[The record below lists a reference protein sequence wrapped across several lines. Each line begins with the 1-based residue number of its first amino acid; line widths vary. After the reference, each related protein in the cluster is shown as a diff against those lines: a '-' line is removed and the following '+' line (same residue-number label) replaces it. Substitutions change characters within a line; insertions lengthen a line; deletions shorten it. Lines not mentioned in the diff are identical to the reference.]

1 MPAPASPPIR
11 ALRFA
16 RRCRRSGADVAL
28 EVPIYGVPMADFP
41 TLRRMMVDGQVRTA
55 DVTSRALIEAMLEVP
70 RERFAP
76 GEAALAYLDLDLPVG
91 SGGQRRLL
99 KPMVLARMLQTLDLA
114 EGEKVLD
121 VGCATGYAAALMA
134 RLAGE
139 VVALEQDPELLSRAK
154 DAFATLGIAN
164 VRAVQ
169 GRLVDGYKADSP
181 YDAILVEGC
190 IEIEPAALCAQLAD
204 GGRLVC
210 IQGAGPAAK
219 AVICR
224 RDGDDITERAVF
236 DANAA
241 ALPGFA
247 KAPSFVF

>member
-1 MPAPASPPIR
+1 
-11 ALRFA
+11 
-16 RRCRRSGADVAL
+16 
-28 EVPIYGVPMADFP
+28 MADFA
-41 TLRRMMVDGQVRTA
+41 TLRRMMVDGQVRIA
-55 DVTSRALIEAMLEVP
+55 DVTDRALLEAMLEVP

-91 SGGQRRLL
+91 TGARRLL
-99 KPMVLARMLQTLDLA
+99 KPMVLAKMLQALDLA
-114 EGEKVLD
+114 PGDKVLD
-121 VGCATGYAAALMA
+121 VGCATGYGAALMA

-139 VVALEQDPELLSRAK
+139 VIALEQDESLLAK
-154 DAFATLGIAN
+154 AKAAFAASGIAN

-169 GRLVDGYKADSP
+169 GRLTDGCKAESP

-190 IEIEPAALCAQLAD
+190 IEIEPETLCAQLAD
-204 GGRLVC
+204 GGRLIC

-219 AVICR
+219 ALIYR
-224 RDGDDITERAVF
+224 RDGDDITGRAVF

-247 KAPSFVF
+247 RAPSFVF

>member
-1 MPAPASPPIR
+1 
-11 ALRFA
+11 
-16 RRCRRSGADVAL
+16 
-28 EVPIYGVPMADFP
+28 MADSA

-55 DVTSRALIEAMLEVP
+55 DVTDRALIEAMLEVP

-91 SGGQRRLL
+91 GGGRRLL
-99 KPMVLARMLQTLDLA
+99 KPMVLAKMLQTLDLA
-114 EGEKVLD
+114 QGEKVLD

-134 RLAGE
+134 KLAGE
-139 VVALEQDPELLSRAK
+139 VIALEQDAELLSKAK
-154 DAFATLGIAN
+154 NAFADFGMAN

-169 GRLVDGYKADSP
+169 GRLIEGCIAFSP

-190 IEIEPAALCAQLAD
+190 IEIEPVTLCAQLAD

-219 AVICR
+219 AVIYR

>member
-1 MPAPASPPIR
+1 
-11 ALRFA
+11 
-16 RRCRRSGADVAL
+16 
-28 EVPIYGVPMADFP
+28 MADSA

-55 DVTSRALIEAMLEVP
+55 DVTDRALLAAMLEVP

-91 SGGQRRLL
+91 PGGSRRLL
-99 KPMVLARMLQTLDLA
+99 KPMVLAKMLQALDLA
-114 EGEKVLD
+114 PGEKVLD

-139 VVALEQDPELLSRAK
+139 VVALEQDEALLAK
-154 DAFATLGIAN
+154 AKAAFAASGIAN

-169 GRLVDGYKADSP
+169 GRLTDGCKAESP

-190 IEIEPAALCAQLAD
+190 IETEPEALCGQLAD
-204 GGRLVC
+204 GGRLICV
-210 IQGAGPAAK
+210 QGAGPAAK
-219 AVICR
+219 ALIYR

-247 KAPSFVF
+247 RAASFVF

>member
-1 MPAPASPPIR
+1 MRSSAWSILASTIGLSSR
-11 ALRFA
+11 
-16 RRCRRSGADVAL
+16 
-28 EVPIYGVPMADFP
+28 I
-41 TLRRMMVDGQVRTA
+41 A
-55 DVTSRALIEAMLEVP
+55 DVTDRALLDAMLDVP

-91 SGGQRRLL
+91 TGTRRLL
-99 KPMVLARMLQTLDLA
+99 KPMVLAKMLQALDLTPDD
-114 EGEKVLD
+114 KVLD
-121 VGCATGYAAALMA
+121 VGCATGYGAALMA

-139 VVALEQDPELLSRAK
+139 VIALEQDDSLLAVAK
-154 DAFATLGIAN
+154 AAFAASGITN

-169 GRLVDGYKADSP
+169 GRLTDGYKAESP

-190 IEIEPAALCAQLAD
+190 IEIEPEILCAQLAD
-204 GGRLVC
+204 GGRLIC

-219 AVICR
+219 ALIYR
-224 RDGDDITERAVF
+224 RDGDDITGRAVF

-247 KAPSFVF
+247 RAPSFVF

>member
-1 MPAPASPPIR
+1 V
-11 ALRFA
+11 L
-16 RRCRRSGADVAL
+16 AD
-28 EVPIYGVPMADFP
+28 GVPMADSA

-55 DVTSRALIEAMLEVP
+55 DVTDRALIEAMLEVP

-76 GEAALAYLDLDLPVG
+76 GEAALAYLDFDLPVG
-91 SGGQRRLL
+91 GDGRRLL
-99 KPMVLARMLQTLDLA
+99 KPMVLAKMLQTLDLA
-114 EGEKVLD
+114 QSEKVLD
-121 VGCATGYAAALMA
+121 VGCATGYAAVVMA
-134 RLAGE
+134 KLAGE
-139 VVALEQDPELLSRAK
+139 VIALEQEPELLSKAK
-154 DAFATLGIAN
+154 AAFDEFDIAN

-169 GRLVDGYKADSP
+169 GRLIEGCNAFSP

-190 IEIEPAALCAQLAD
+190 IEIEPATLCAQLAD
-204 GGRLVC
+204 GGRLIC

-219 AVICR
+219 AVIYR
-224 RDGDDITERAVF
+224 RDGNDITERPVF